1 MERRDEPGTAPFART
16 PPLPWDI
23 RDIPWHEVR
32 RTEVAGDDVLFYLV
46 LSASFIES
54 ATDTYTSNLVGF
66 FHDDREVSAWL
77 RSRWEREELQHGA
90 ALRRY
95 AETAW
100 PEIDWQAAYASF
112 FDEFSEKCVG
122 DGLESSRCLET
133 VSRCIVEM
141 GTASYYSALS
151 AVSPDPVLRQLATL
165 IRRDEVRHYKYFY
178 RYFRAYWKREHPGRL
193 GVLRAIFRRM
203 RMMDSSDSNIA
214 LKHAYLLRHPGAHY
228 DAFVYRKLQK
238 QIRLA
243 MGANF
248 PVEMSAKMTLKP
260 LDLSPTIQKTAL
272 SLLTPLA
279 RFMLGASRDSR
290 S

>member
-1 MERRDEPGTAPFART
+1 M
-16 PPLPWDI
+16 
-23 RDIPWHEVR
+23 
-32 RTEVAGDDVLFYLV
+32 LFYIV

-54 ATDTYTSNLVGF
+54 ATDTYTANLIDF
-66 FHDDREVSAWL
+66 FRGDADVSGWL
-77 RSRWEREELQHGA
+77 KDRWEQEELQHGA

-100 PEIDWQAAYASF
+100 PEIDWQAAYDSF
-112 FDEFSEKCVG
+112 FQEFSEKCAG
-122 DGLESSRCLET
+122 DGLEATRCLET

-141 GTASYYSALS
+141 GTASYYSTLS
-151 AVSPDPVLRQLATL
+151 ALSPDPVLAQLATL
-165 IRRDEVRHYKYFY
+165 IRRDEVRHYKHFY

-214 LKHAYLLRHPGAHY
+214 LKNAYLLRHRGAHY

-260 LDLSPTIQKTAL
+260 LDLSPTLQKTAL

-279 RFMLGASRDSR
+279 RFMLGASRESR

>member
-1 MERRDEPGTAPFART
+1 MA
-16 PPLPWDI
+16 
-23 RDIPWHEVR
+23 DIPWHEVHR
-32 RTEVAGDDVLFYLV
+32 EQVAGDDVLFYLV

-54 ATDTYTSNLVGF
+54 ATDTYTSNLIEF
-66 FHDDREVSAWL
+66 FHDDPQVSSWL
-77 RSRWEREELQHGA
+77 RERWEREELQHGK

-100 PEIDWQAAYASF
+100 PEIDWPAAYDRF
-112 FDEFSEKCVG
+112 FQEFSEKCAG
-122 DGLESSRCLET
+122 DGLESSRCLEA

-141 GTASYYSALS
+141 GTASYYSTLSALS
-151 AVSPDPVLRQLATL
+151 PEPVLAQLATL

-178 RYFRAYWKREHPGRL
+178 RYFRAYWEREHPGRL

-203 RMMDSSDSNIA
+203 RMMDSSDSSIA
-214 LKHAYLLRHPGAHY
+214 LKNAYLMRHPGAHY

-238 QIRLA
+238 QVRLA

-260 LDLSPTIQKTAL
+260 LDLNPTFQKAAL
-272 SLLTPLA
+272 SVLA
-279 RFMLGASRDSR
+279 PVARYMLGASRDSR
-290 S
+290 N

>member
-1 MERRDEPGTAPFART
+1 
-16 PPLPWDI
+16 
-23 RDIPWHEVR
+23 
-32 RTEVAGDDVLFYLV
+32 VAGDDVLFYIV

-54 ATDTYTSNLVGF
+54 ATDTYTANLIDF
-66 FHDDREVSAWL
+66 FRDDAEVSAWL
-77 RSRWEREELQHGA
+77 RDRWEREELQHGA

-95 AETAW
+95 AESAW
-100 PEIDWQAAYASF
+100 PDIDWDAAYHGF
-112 FDEFSEKCVG
+112 FQEFSEKCAG
-122 DGLESSRCLET
+122 DGLESTRCLET

-141 GTASYYSALS
+141 GTASYYSTLS
-151 AVSPDPVLRQLATL
+151 ALSPDPVLTRLATL

-203 RMMDSSDSNIA
+203 RMMDSSDSSIA

-228 DAFVYRKLQK
+228 DNFVYRKLQK
-238 QIRLA
+238 QVRLA

-260 LDLSPTIQKTAL
+260 LDLSPAVQKTAL
-272 SLLTPLA
+272 SLLTPVA
-279 RFMLGASRDSR
+279 RFMLGASSDSG